1 MKKYELYIC
10 DTETTGL
17 DYVDNSP
24 IEISII
30 RFSTKEQKTWK
41 LKALNENLIDM
52 GALRINGH
60 KYEDITHQTKHGAN
74 TYLDPKKVIVDI
86 ENWLM
91 EDNLSSEERIIC
103 GHNVDFDKNMLKFL
117 WKKLDSLDSFPFGRR
132 SLDTFQLE
140 FFLDYVSNSLQ
151 DSYSLS
157 ALTKK
162 YGIKNEKAHTAEA
175 DTKATAKLIEKQ
187 ISNYENNIRNRE

>member
-1 MKKYELYIC
+1 MNFELYIC

-30 RFSTKEQKTWK
+30 RFKTGEQKTWH
-41 LKALNENLIDM
+41 LKALNEDKINL
-52 GALRINGH
+52 GSLKVNGH
-60 KYEDITHQTKHGAN
+60 KLEDITHQTKAGKDK
-74 TYLDPKKVIVDI
+74 YLDPKIVIIDI

-91 EDNLSSEERIIC
+91 EDNLSAEERIIC
-103 GHNVDFDKNMLKFL
+103 GHNIDFDKNMLRFL
-117 WKKLDSLDSFPFGRR
+117 WKKLDSVDSFPFGRR

-140 FFLDYVSNSLQ
+140 FFLDYVNKSIK

-157 ALTKK
+157 ALLKN
-162 YGIKNEKAHTAEA
+162 YGIKNEKAHSAEA
-175 DTKATAKLIEKQ
+175 DTKATSKLIEKQ
-187 ISNYENNIRNRE
+187 FLKYENNLQSK